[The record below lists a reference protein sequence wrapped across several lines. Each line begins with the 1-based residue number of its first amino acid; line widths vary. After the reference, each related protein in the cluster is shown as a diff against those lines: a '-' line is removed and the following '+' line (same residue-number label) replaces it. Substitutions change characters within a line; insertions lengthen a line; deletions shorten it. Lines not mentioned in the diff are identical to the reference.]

1 MRTAILS
8 VSNKKGLVKFADF
21 LYDKN
26 VKIISTGGTF
36 NLLYK
41 ECKYNSHISSVSST
55 TQFPEI
61 LGGRVKTLH
70 PNIHGGIL
78 AKRHEL
84 SHMEELESH
93 SIAPIDLVVA
103 NLYPFEEIVTNS
115 SSTHNEALE
124 NIDIGGHTLIR
135 ASAKNYKDVLV
146 ATTPSDYELIMENWD
161 KLSSEGNGDS
171 LRNMLARR
179 AWDHIVKYDMAI
191 SKYFQGYTNES
202 NEIIYKRYEKVSD
215 LKYGLNPQQGSA
227 GIYSSSTKNNS
238 EHPFEILNGDIGYI
252 NVLDAI
258 YGWNLV
264 KELQNE
270 FKEPSCS
277 CASYKH
283 NSPAGVAIGGS
294 NLFELTQLEKKMFLI
309 DESSELSPA
318 AEAFIR
324 ARNVDPMCSFGD
336 FIAISGT
343 VDVQTAKLIASEVS
357 DGIIASNYKTE
368 ALEILKKKK
377 KGAYV
382 VLKGSM
388 SKSVDDGELEIREM
402 HGVILSQES
411 NSSLTKMDDLNFSA
425 GTDGEFLNIDLLHKA
440 KINGVLANTTLKF
453 SQSNSVA
460 STAGGQVLGVGAG
473 QQSRVD
479 CVNLVKRKTEN
490 WILRKHPKCLELA
503 ESFADEVKR
512 TDKINII
519 MDYIKGTLILSDDV
533 KSKFVNYFHLNPLTE
548 EDKKDFL
555 EKYYESVYNEQI
567 VLASDGFIPFRDNI
581 DLSATFGVKYIVQP
595 GGSVADDQIK
605 KACDEYGIK
614 MALTGREMRMFL
626 H

>member
-1 MRTAILS
+1 MKTAILS
-8 VSNKKGLVKFADF
+8 VSNKRGLVKFADF

-78 AKRHEL
+78 AKRDNL

-93 SIAPIDLVVA
+93 SINPIDLVVA
-103 NLYPFEEIVTNS
+103 NLYPFEEVVANS
-115 SSTHNEALE
+115 SSTHDEVLE

-146 ATTPSDYELIMENWD
+146 ATTPSDYDLIMENWD
-161 KLSSEGNGDS
+161 NLSSSHEGDGKS
-171 LRNMLARR
+171 LRNMLATK

-191 SKYFQGYTNES
+191 SKYFQNRGGET
-202 NEIIYKRYEKVSD
+202 NEIIYKRYEKVSN
-215 LKYGLNPQQGSA
+215 LKYGLNPQQENA
-227 GIYSSSTKNNS
+227 GIYSSSPNDN
-238 EHPFEILNGDIGYI
+238 PAFEILNGNIGYI

-283 NSPAGVAIGGS
+283 NSPAGVAVGGS

-309 DESSELSPA
+309 DENIELSPA

-357 DGIIASNYKTE
+357 DGIIASDYETE

-382 VLKGSM
+382 ILKGSL
-388 SKSVDDGELEIREM
+388 SSETETEIREM
-402 HGVILSQES
+402 HGVTLSQSS
-411 NSSLTKMDDLNFSA
+411 NSSLTRIDDLNFSNT
-425 GTDGEFLNIDLLHKA
+425 TDNTDALYKA
-440 KINGVLANTTLKF
+440 KINAVLANTTLKY
-453 SQSNSVA
+453 SQSNSVSSA
-460 STAGGQVLGVGAG
+460 AGGQVLGVGAG

-490 WILRKHPKCLELA
+490 WILRKHPKCLELSD
-503 ESFADEVKR
+503 SFADKVRR
-512 TDKINII
+512 TEKINII

-533 KSKFVNYFHLNPLTE
+533 KSKFTNSFHLNTLTE
-548 EDKKDFL
+548 EEKKDFL
-555 EKYYESVYNEQI
+555 EKYYKSIYNDHI
-567 VLASDGFIPFRDNI
+567 VLASDAFFPFRDNI
-581 DLSATFGVKYIVQP
+581 DLAATFGIKYIIQP

-614 MALTGREMRMFL
+614 MALTGRGMRMFL